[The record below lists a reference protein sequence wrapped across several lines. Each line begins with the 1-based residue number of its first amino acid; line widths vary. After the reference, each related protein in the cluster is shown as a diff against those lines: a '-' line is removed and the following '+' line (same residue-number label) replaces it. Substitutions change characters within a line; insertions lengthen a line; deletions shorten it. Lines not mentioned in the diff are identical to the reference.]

1 MLTHFLSC
9 TIFTVSGVTFPRAL
23 FLRLVLLSYSSQ
35 DTNVGYKQRE
45 EPGLF
50 MMYLGSGWVFKQYVG
65 TREYSLGKHNYLI
78 ICIVLEVALLCKHQN
93 RLRRLTRIS

>member
-50 MMYLGSGWVFKQYVG
+50 MMYLGSGWVFK
-65 TREYSLGKHNYLI
+65 
-78 ICIVLEVALLCKHQN
+78 LLLS
-93 RLRRLTRIS
+93 R